1 MNPFVQMEQNKN
13 DYTKKELIVYNLF
26 INHVDEVI
34 RNPLS
39 TLAEDYNISQ
49 STITRFC
56 QKLGYQG
63 YSDFKFDFYRYQ
75 KKSSEVAVDQGLSVT
90 QLYAKLILLLDTSVN
105 DKQLQSFS
113 EDILG
118 ARSVIIAG
126 QHKSAIPARMLQIN
140 LMKLGINAHSV
151 ESDIYQEVP
160 SFITDK
166 DLLIVFSVEGLSCK
180 PLITAV
186 SEKNVKIALVTMNN
200 RNTQKNLLAHY
211 FYLPSSKNQQ
221 FDKYLESQIINLVFA
236 DMVTARVANVL
247 TTQ

>member
-26 INHVDEVI
+26 VNHVDEVL

-75 KKSSEVAVDQGLSVT
+75 KKSIEVSIDHGLSVT

-105 DKQLQSFS
+105 DKQLQTFS
-113 EDILG
+113 ESILA

-126 QHKSAIPARMLQIN
+126 QHKSTLPARMLQIN

-160 SFITDK
+160 SFITDA

-180 PLITAV
+180 PLISSVA
-186 SEKNVKIALVTMNN
+186 EKKVNIALVTMNN
-200 RNTQKNLLAHY
+200 RNSQKNLLAHY

-221 FDKYLESQIINLVFA
+221 YEKYLESQIINLVFV
-236 DMVTARVANVL
+236 DMVTARVASIL
-247 TTQ
+247 TAR